1 MKKTIKSIV
10 AMLALSSILFASCG
24 DDKKNDPVNPAASVV
39 TITLN
44 NGVRTEIQI
53 SQIPDT
59 IKVTGNVSI
68 TGGDKLAKLEVRRT
82 ISSSAGDYKVIKVD
96 STLNSTSTEVNIN
109 DIASATN
116 LSSLAIDD
124 KLTYLVLVTDSKGV
138 LTKDSVIF
146 IVKGI
151 SVSGQIIL
159 GASAN
164 GNQNNRFLG
173 YADNFQA
180 YAIGTDKTKKDPVT
194 GKFYLPARENA
205 SKIDFVFFSNL
216 QDANVKAAMYS
227 PDYPFATGQG
237 YQDEISKWPAGSPR
251 ATKFIRLANAFSISQ
266 FNNASDPSNQAVDNL
281 LKSLKFDGKDVDPN
295 TSNPLSAPTNR
306 LANLKNEEI
315 IAFKTADGKLG
326 LMLIA
331 VTPGADLTGN
341 FQVQIK
347 MLP

>member
-44 NGVRTEIQI
+44 NGVRTLIQI
-53 SQIPDT
+53 SQFPDT
-59 IKVTGNVSI
+59 IKITGNITI
-68 TGGDKLAKLEVRRT
+68 TGGDKLAKLEVKRN
-82 ISSSAGDYKVIKVD
+82 ISSSAGDYKLIKVD
-96 STLNSTSTEVNIN
+96 STLNATSTDFIVN
-109 DIASATN
+109 DVQTGDN
-116 LSSLAIDD
+116 LNSLAQED
-124 KLTYLVLVTDSKGV
+124 KITYLVLVTDSKGI
-138 LTKDSVIF
+138 LTKDSITF

-151 SVSGQIIL
+151 SVSPQIFL

-180 YAIGTDKTKKDPVT
+180 YAIGTDKTKKDPTT

-216 QDANVKAAMYS
+216 QDANVKGALYS
-227 PDYPFATGQG
+227 PDYPFTAGQG

-251 ATKFIRLANAFSISQ
+251 ATKFIRLASAFSISQ
-266 FNNASDPSNQAVDNL
+266 FNNASDPSNQAVNTL
-281 LKSLKFDGKDVDPN
+281 LRSLKFDGKDIDPN
-295 TSNPLSAPTNR
+295 TSNPLAAPTNK
-306 LANLKNEEI
+306 LAKLMSDEI
-315 IAFKTADGKLG
+315 IAFKTADGKSG

-331 VTPGADLTGN
+331 LTPGADLTGN

>member
-109 DIASATN
+109 DIASANN

-138 LTKDSVIF
+138 LTKESVIF

-205 SKIDFVFFSNL
+205 SKIDFVFV
-216 QDANVKAAMYS
+216 VKLSLVILPACISAAKNS
-227 PDYPFATGQG
+227 SIKKLCFA
-237 YQDEISKWPAGSPR
+237 K
-251 ATKFIRLANAFSISQ
+251 
-266 FNNASDPSNQAVDNL
+266 
-281 LKSLKFDGKDVDPN
+281 
-295 TSNPLSAPTNR
+295 
-306 LANLKNEEI
+306 
-315 IAFKTADGKLG
+315 
-326 LMLIA
+326 
-331 VTPGADLTGN
+331 
-341 FQVQIK
+341 
-347 MLP
+347 